1 MSVNEDT
8 VYFVSNRRGFY
19 ELYSMGLNGKNL
31 QKVSNFDSLNKI
43 LILSLISK
51 NELLIKFEN
60 DPNNNLYVFSIRDK
74 LITRKI

>member
-1 MSVNEDT
+1 
-8 VYFVSNRRGFY
+8 
-19 ELYSMGLNGKNL
+19 MGLNGKNL